1 MAADSF
7 AVGAVGDVL
16 AVLTLLAD
24 VLRLAAALV
33 SDKSGCGLRRA
44 RPARSEV
51 GICRACSPSSGT
63 AALLTIGDNG
73 STDRASESAWTTA
86 AGASLAMLKESLLWG
101 LLVPQTA
108 PSNPSLQHHKCYI
121 KSC

>member
-7 AVGAVGDVL
+7 AVGAKALSVL
-16 AVLTLLAD
+16 AVLRLLAD

-33 SDKSGCGLRRA
+33 SNDSGCGLRRA

-51 GICRACSPSSGT
+51 GNCRACSSASGT

-73 STDRASESAWTTA
+73 STDLASE
-86 AGASLAMLKESLLWG
+86 
-101 LLVPQTA
+101 
-108 PSNPSLQHHKCYI
+108 
-121 KSC
+121 

>member
-44 RPARSEV
+44 RPA
-51 GICRACSPSSGT
+51 GCLMACNDSSFSKLSLCCLF
-63 AALLTIGDNG
+63 AEQLVLT
-73 STDRASESAWTTA
+73 
-86 AGASLAMLKESLLWG
+86 K
-101 LLVPQTA
+101 
-108 PSNPSLQHHKCYI
+108 
-121 KSC
+121 